1 MAITNNLIQFDNNL
15 DSIKSARSL
24 CHSLSIGSIIL
35 GGLVW
40 SLPPFLVTGKNPVN
54 ITARYFSLLGTATAG
69 VICLVSSQYLK
80 KTNPIIVASSKA
92 SENLLINQLASS
104 QFMQQ
109 QYYQVL
115 AKELP
120 PILANRA
127 IDESLAAADMRSQL
141 PGQENSNDDPGQE
154 IEKLGG
160 VNLAIAPDNDV
171 LPPDLMAILNLAIES
186 QGLTIR
192 ELQRSQIGRKLGLT
206 SDGAK
211 YAFEKLVDLGYGELV
226 VKGSSLKFIPNDSV

>member
-1 MAITNNLIQFDNNL
+1 M
-15 DSIKSARSL
+15 
-24 CHSLSIGSIIL
+24 
-35 GGLVW
+35 VW

-80 KTNPIIVASSKA
+80 KTSPIIIASSKA

-120 PILANRA
+120 PILANQA
-127 IDESLAAADMRSQL
+127 IDQSLAAAHDVRSHI
-141 PGQENSNDDPGQE
+141 PGQENINNDFPGQE
-154 IEKLGG
+154 KSEKLGD
-160 VNLAIAPDNDV
+160 VNLAIAAPDDNDL
-171 LPPDLMAILNLAIES
+171 LPPDLMAVLNLAIES

-192 ELQRSQIGRKLGLT
+192 ELQRSQIGRKMGLT

-211 YAFEKLVDLGYGELV
+211 YAFEKLADLGYGELV
-226 VKGSSLKFIPNDSV
+226 AIGKSLKFIPNDSV

>member
-80 KTNPIIVASSKA
+80 KTSPIIIASSKA

-127 IDESLAAADMRSQL
+127 IDESLAVAHDVRSHI
-141 PGQENSNDDPGQE
+141 PGQENINNDFPGQE
-154 IEKLGG
+154 NK
-160 VNLAIAPDNDV
+160 NSLAIAAPDNDV
-171 LPPDLMAILNLAIES
+171 LPPDLMAVLNLAIES

-192 ELQRSQIGRKLGLT
+192 ELQRSPIGRKMGLT

-211 YAFEKLVDLGYGELV
+211 YAFEKLADLGYGELV
-226 VKGSSLKFIPNDSV
+226 IKGSSLKFIPNDSV